1 MTDSEYKEFVKRYE
15 KFKGCN
21 LPVPFRDEERQVKEY
36 VYYDKNHYSNEVDES
51 RNYIVSTDLC
61 YALEGLSL
69 ASLYYSY
76 DCGGYR
82 EVEEGKYEFF
92 VGHTHAHS
100 FEEVL
105 RDLYDYPESFSIPEK
120 DEEYYS
126 KQELKYLKRIQDYL
140 LSIGLK
146 DKDEPQYD
154 SNGEYIIPLDRYRNE
169 SR

>member
-1 MTDSEYKEFVKRYE
+1 MTDLEYKEFVKRYE

-21 LPVPFRDEERQVKEY
+21 LPVPFWDEERQVKEY
-36 VYYDKNHYSNEVDES
+36 VYYDEDYYSNKVDES
-51 RNYIVSTDLC
+51 MYYIVTDNLGR
-61 YALEGLSL
+61 ALEGL
-69 ASLYYSY
+69 AMTGLYYSY

-82 EVEEGKYEFF
+82 EVEDGKYEFF
-92 VGHTHAHS
+92 VGHTHAHA

-105 RDLYDYPESFSIPEK
+105 RDLYDYPESFSISEN

-126 KQELKYLKRIQDYL
+126 KQELKYLKKIQDYL

-146 DKDEPQYD
+146 DKEEPQYD